1 MRRYILKQGNISV
14 EKWNW
19 KSNNY
24 TERKVFD
31 ILTGI
36 ALGILA
42 DGELSAKEASF
53 LARWIEI
60 NSQILPEKFIRKLLP
75 VIRVAGHGGDLAD
88 DELASITILLES
100 IAFGET
106 PSNSTNCAP
115 LIGTPCAL
123 IFDDIESP
131 EILFVGYEFVFT
143 GNFMNGSK
151 KDLMERTNK
160 LGASAKSANPTSQT
174 DFVVVGSK
182 GSEQWAYSGLGRK
195 VEHALKLKGDL
206 CKLRIIREEDFF
218 RVLEEY
224 EKTTSNST
232 KPQSIG

>member
-1 MRRYILKQGNISV
+1 MRRYILKSRSIAV
-14 EKWNW
+14 EKWDW
-19 KSNNY
+19 KSHNY
-24 TERKVFD
+24 TDRKVFD

-36 ALGILA
+36 SLGILA
-42 DGELSAKEASF
+42 DGELSAKEANF

-60 NSQILPEKFIRKLLP
+60 NSQTLPEKFIRKLLP
-75 VIRVAGHGGDLAD
+75 VIRIAGQEGDLAD
-88 DELASITILLES
+88 DDLASLTILLES
-100 IAFGET
+100 IAFGEIPT
-106 PSNSTNCAP
+106 SSTNAAP

-123 IFDDIESP
+123 IFDEIDSS
-131 EILFVGYEFVFT
+131 EILFGGSEFIFT

-174 DFVVVGSK
+174 DYVVVGSK

-195 VEHALKLKGDL
+195 VEHALKLKGES

-224 EKTTSNST
+224 EKMFND
-232 KPQSIG
+232 

>member
-19 KSNNY
+19 KSKNY

-36 ALGILA
+36 SLGILA

-60 NSQILPEKFIRKLLP
+60 NSQILPERFIRKLLP
-75 VIRVAGHGGDLAD
+75 VMRIAGQGGDLAD
-88 DELASITILLES
+88 DDLSSITILLES
-100 IAFGET
+100 IAFGEI
-106 PSNSTNCAP
+106 STGSSDAAP

-123 IFDDIESP
+123 IFDEIELS
-131 EILFVGYEFVFT
+131 EIILQGCELIFT
-143 GNFMNGSK
+143 GNFVDGSK

-160 LGASAKSANPTSQT
+160 LGASAKSANPTNQT
-174 DFVVVGSK
+174 DYVVVGSK
-182 GSEQWAYSGLGRK
+182 GSERWAYSGLGRK
-195 VEHALKLKGDL
+195 VEHALKLKGES
-206 CKLRIIREEDFF
+206 CKLKIIREDDFL
-218 RVLEEY
+218 RVLENY
-224 EKTTSNST
+224 ERILHDLK
-232 KPQSIG
+232 